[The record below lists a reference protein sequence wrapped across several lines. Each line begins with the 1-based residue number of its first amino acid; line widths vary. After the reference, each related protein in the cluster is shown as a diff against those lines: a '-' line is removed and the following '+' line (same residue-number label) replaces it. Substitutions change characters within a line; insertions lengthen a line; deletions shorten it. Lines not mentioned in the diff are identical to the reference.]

1 MNLSSEIIEFKAR
14 DLLKGASIS
23 VVESGNGY
31 VVIDE
36 SFRMVQGPF
45 ETQGEAHHKLAEW
58 WDEKV
63 ENSRTGFVALGRN
76 YHGFKDEQKNP
87 VVIYTVGED
96 HGETLSPEK
105 SWAVINHSPVGL
117 DWNNKDGGAAQLAF
131 ALLLEHY
138 PERTARKYYHRFKK
152 AVVWSL
158 PGESWSLP
166 EKEIRVW
173 MEQSQLECIGNY

>member
-63 ENSRTGFVALGRN
+63 ENSRTGFVAHGRN
-76 YHGFKDEQKNP
+76 YSGFLNKHDRP
-87 VVIYTVGED
+87 IVIYTSGED
-96 HGETLSPEK
+96 CEATLSPTK
-105 SWAVINHSPVGL
+105 SWEVINHSPVGL
-117 DWNNKDGGAAQLAF
+117 DWNNKHGGAAQLAL

-138 PERTARKYYHRFKK
+138 PEEVARKHYHRFKRT
-152 AVVWSL
+152 VIWLL
-158 PGESWSLP
+158 PEDAWSLP
-166 EKEIRVW
+166 EKGIREW
-173 MEQSQLECIGNY
+173 MEQRQIECMGN